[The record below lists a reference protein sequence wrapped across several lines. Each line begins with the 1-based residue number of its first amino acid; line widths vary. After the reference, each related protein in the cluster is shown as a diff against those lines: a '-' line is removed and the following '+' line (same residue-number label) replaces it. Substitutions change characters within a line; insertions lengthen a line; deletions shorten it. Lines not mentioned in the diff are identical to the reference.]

1 MALIEQAR
9 CTPRVDEPLT
19 SGTHHPKMGK
29 VYIPVFCPRRAAMR
43 RLKALSA
50 LTVLLSV
57 LGFGMAN
64 STPTAAK
71 PVPPAARVADCCDD
85 PACPPGCSTECPPN
99 CNGSTVAKRTAC
111 CDCPP
116 CPFCP

>member
-1 MALIEQAR
+1 MALIERAR
-9 CTPRVDEPLT
+9 CTPGADERLT
-19 SGTHHPKMGK
+19 SGTRHPKIVE
-29 VYIPVFCPRRAAMR
+29 VYIHVFYPRSAAMR
-43 RLKALSA
+43 RFKALSA

-57 LGFGMAN
+57 LGVGMAN
-64 STPTAAK
+64 PTPSAAK
-71 PVPPAARVADCCDD
+71 PVLPAARVADCCDA

-99 CNGSTVAKRTAC
+99 CNGSTLSKLTAC